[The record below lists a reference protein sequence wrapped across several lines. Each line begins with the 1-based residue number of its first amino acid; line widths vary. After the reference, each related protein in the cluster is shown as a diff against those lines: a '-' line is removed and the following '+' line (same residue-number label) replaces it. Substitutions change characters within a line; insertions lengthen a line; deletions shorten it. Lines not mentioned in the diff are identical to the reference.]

1 MGTRWNCWGRPTRAD
16 LAGGGAQSSP
26 LRRLSSVVWT
36 IAGVQV
42 TSREPFWVM
51 TQAKSV
57 AMDTVADLLPEAR
70 TIVIVLA
77 PGLPTLFVGCLQ
89 ALQVP
94 GG

>member
-1 MGTRWNCWGRPTRAD
+1 M
-16 LAGGGAQSSP
+16 
-26 LRRLSSVVWT
+26 
-36 IAGVQV
+36 
-42 TSREPFWVM
+42 E
-51 TQAKSV
+51 
-57 AMDTVADLLPEAR
+57 TVADLLPEAR